1 MERKA
6 RLNFRKNGNNRNTEV
21 LIQLDLN
28 CMFSSKVKVLGSIGE
43 QLHLGCQ
50 QMQQVRLWA
59 AAENG
64 PWYYNSILGENYNV
78 IVLVF
83 FLCFFR
89 CCNFDLFAVTGK

>member
-28 CMFSSKVKVLGSIGE
+28 CMFSSKVKVLSSIGE

-64 PWYYNSILGENYNV
+64 PWYYNLILGENYNV

-83 FLCFFR
+83 FLLH
-89 CCNFDLFAVTGK
+89 NLVVVILISLL